1 MATTTT
7 TTRAT
12 GSMVR
17 IKQASFMLCLPFIAL
32 ILLQSTACLPIRSSV
47 SSSAALQCQRRQS
60 RKYNHGGGS
69 NNSNEIKEETWRL
82 GCPSCSRLC
91 SSNDFQ
97 VFRFNS
103 PSQQRRFYRRSES
116 HPPTRCATSTA
127 VAQALCPVLLLP
139 SALNS
144 STMVSLHSGQDQLTV
159 SSGHAGCY
167 RRPVRWSHPSG
178 VRWEYSLGTPL
189 LILPVLLNIS
199 SNPKYFPFEIL
210 APTILGTARRT
221 AQIVG
226 SFAR

>member
-1 MATTTT
+1 VPTTTIEQIQP
-7 TTRAT
+7 R
-12 GSMVR
+12 
-17 IKQASFMLCLPFIAL
+17 
-32 ILLQSTACLPIRSSV
+32 
-47 SSSAALQCQRRQS
+47 RRQQH
-60 RKYNHGGGS
+60 HGGGS

-97 VFRFNS
+97 VFRFNC

-139 SALNS
+139 SAQFK
-144 STMVSLHSGQDQLTV
+144 HHGEPAFRSGPVDGVPMPRRLL
-159 SSGHAGCY
+159 S
-167 RRPVRWSHPSG
+167 RPVRWSHPSG
-178 VRWEYSLGTPL
+178 VRWEYLLGTPL
-189 LILPVLLNIS
+189 VILPVLLNIS
-199 SNPKYFPFEIL
+199 SKPKYFPFEIL
-210 APTILGTARRT
+210 APTILGKARRT